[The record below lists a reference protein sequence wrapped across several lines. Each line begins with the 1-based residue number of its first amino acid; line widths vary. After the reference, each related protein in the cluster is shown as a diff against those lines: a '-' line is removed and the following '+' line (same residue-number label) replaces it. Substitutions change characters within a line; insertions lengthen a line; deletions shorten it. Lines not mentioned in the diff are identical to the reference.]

1 MSETEVNIE
10 EVETLVEEKV
20 EEVQEKVEEVK
31 EVKEKVEEKVEEVKE
46 KVEEVK
52 EKVEEVQEKVEEVK
66 EKVEE
71 KVEEVI
77 LDFTNKT
84 IPEMFLIILKQEN
97 NIYCK
102 KIGITIS
109 KDVTKII
116 NKIIELNPQLLS
128 DIEQSIKNVL
138 KDGKIDSNDIPEFI
152 LIIQI
157 LYERLH
163 NNKSLKITNK
173 NIIESC
179 STIVKF
185 VIRTLIE
192 ERKIEIDIEKKSVI
206 IEQLDKLIDSCMCLL
221 NFDNVLMSK
230 GCNCAIM

>member
-10 EVETLVEEKV
+10 EIKTQIEEKVELVEEVKTLVEEKV
-20 EEVQEKVEEVK
+20 EEVKTQ
-31 EVKEKVEEKVEEVKE
+31 
-46 KVEEVK
+46 
-52 EKVEEVQEKVEEVK
+52 
-66 EKVEE
+66 
-71 KVEEVI
+71 VEEVI

-84 IPEMFLIILKQEN
+84 IPEMFLLILKQEEN

-109 KDVTKII
+109 KDVNKII
-116 NKIIELNPQLLS
+116 NKIIELNPQLLN
-128 DIEQSIKNVL
+128 DIEKSIKNVL

-157 LYERLH
+157 LYERLY

-173 NIIESC
+173 NIIETC
-179 STIVKF
+179 ATIVKF

-192 ERKIEIDIEKKSVI
+192 ERKIEIDIEKKALF

-221 NFDNVLMSK
+221 NFDNVLMPK

>member
-10 EVETLVEEKV
+10 EIKTPIE
-20 EEVQEKVEEVK
+20 
-31 EVKEKVEEKVEEVKE
+31 EKVEEKVAE
-46 KVEEVK
+46 KVEEKVD
-52 EKVEEVQEKVEEVK
+52 EKVEEKVD
-66 EKVEE
+66 E

-97 NIYCK
+97 SIYCK

-109 KDVTKII
+109 KDLTKII

-163 NNKSLKITNK
+163 NNKKLKITNK
-173 NIIESC
+173 NIIEIC

-221 NFDNVLMSK
+221 NFDNVLMPK

>member
-10 EVETLVEEKV
+10 EIKTQIEEKV
-20 EEVQEKVEEVK
+20 ELVEEVK
-31 EVKEKVEEKVEEVKE
+31 TQVEEVKT
-46 KVEEVK
+46 
-52 EKVEEVQEKVEEVK
+52 Q
-66 EKVEE
+66 
-71 KVEEVI
+71 VEEVI

-84 IPEMFLIILKQEN
+84 IPEMFLLILKQQEN

-109 KDVTKII
+109 KDVNKII
-116 NKIIELNPQLLS
+116 NKIIELNPQLLN
-128 DIEQSIKNVL
+128 DIEKSIKNVL

-157 LYERLH
+157 LYERLY

-173 NIIESC
+173 NIIETC
-179 STIVKF
+179 ATIVKF

-192 ERKIEIDIEKKSVI
+192 ERKIEIDIEKKALF

-221 NFDNVLMSK
+221 NFDNVLMPK

>member
-10 EVETLVEEKV
+10 EIKTQVEEVKTQVEEVKTQVEEKV
-20 EEVQEKVEEVK
+20 EEV
-31 EVKEKVEEKVEEVKE
+31 EEKVA
-46 KVEEVK
+46 
-52 EKVEEVQEKVEEVK
+52 
-66 EKVEE
+66 E

-97 NIYCK
+97 DIYCK

-109 KDVTKII
+109 KDITKII

-163 NNKSLKITNK
+163 NNKGLKITNK
-173 NIIESC
+173 NIIETC

-192 ERKIEIDIEKKSVI
+192 ERKIEIDIEKKSLI
-206 IEQLDKLIDSCMCLL
+206 IEKLDKLIDSCMCLL
-221 NFDNVLMSK
+221 NFDNVLMPK
-230 GCNCAIM
+230 ACNCAIM

>member
-10 EVETLVEEKV
+10 EIKTQIEEKVELVEEVKTLVEEKV
-20 EEVQEKVEEVK
+20 EEVKTQVEEVK
-31 EVKEKVEEKVEEVKE
+31 T
-46 KVEEVK
+46 
-52 EKVEEVQEKVEEVK
+52 Q
-66 EKVEE
+66 
-71 KVEEVI
+71 VEEVI

-84 IPEMFLIILKQEN
+84 IPEMFLLILKQQEN

-109 KDVTKII
+109 KDVNKII
-116 NKIIELNPQLLS
+116 NKIIELNPQLLN
-128 DIEQSIKNVL
+128 DIEKSIKNVL

-157 LYERLH
+157 LYERLY

-173 NIIESC
+173 NIIETC
-179 STIVKF
+179 ATIVKF

-192 ERKIEIDIEKKSVI
+192 ERKIEIDIEKKALF

-221 NFDNVLMSK
+221 NFDNVLMPK
-230 GCNCAIM
+230 ACNCAIM

>member
-10 EVETLVEEKV
+10 EVKTQLEEQVEKHVELVKETVEENKEKIEEKV
-20 EEVQEKVEEVK
+20 EELIQ
-31 EVKEKVEEKVEEVKE
+31 
-46 KVEEVK
+46 
-52 EKVEEVQEKVEEVK
+52 
-66 EKVEE
+66 
-71 KVEEVI
+71 
-77 LDFTNKT
+77 DFTNKT
-84 IPEMFLIILKQEN
+84 IPEMFLIILKQQEN
-97 NIYCK
+97 NVYCK

-109 KDVTKII
+109 KDITEII

-163 NNKSLKITNK
+163 NNKNLKINNK
-173 NIIESC
+173 NIIETC

-192 ERKIEIDIEKKSVI
+192 ERKIEIDIEKKSLF

-221 NFDNVLMSK
+221 NFDNVLMPK
-230 GCNCAIM
+230 GCTCAIM

>member
-10 EVETLVEEKV
+10 EVKTLVEE
-20 EEVQEKVEEVK
+20 EVK
-31 EVKEKVEEKVEEVKE
+31 EKVEEVKE

-52 EKVEEVQEKVEEVK
+52 EKVEAVQEKVEAVK

-71 KVEEVI
+71 II

-84 IPEMFLIILKQEN
+84 IPEMFLLILKQQEN

-102 KIGITIS
+102 KIGITIT
-109 KDVTKII
+109 KDVNEII
-116 NKIIELNPQLLS
+116 TKIIELNPQLLI
-128 DIEQSIKNVL
+128 DIEKSIQNVL

-163 NNKSLKITNK
+163 NNSLKISNK
-173 NIIESC
+173 NIIEIC

-192 ERKIEIDIEKKSVI
+192 ERKIEIDIEKKPLF
-206 IEQLDKLIDSCMCLL
+206 IEQLDKLIYSFMCLL
-221 NFDNVLMSK
+221 NFDNVLMPK

>member
-10 EVETLVEEKV
+10 EVKTQVEEVKTQVEEKV
-20 EEVQEKVEEVK
+20 EEV
-31 EVKEKVEEKVEEVKE
+31 EEKIA
-46 KVEEVK
+46 
-52 EKVEEVQEKVEEVK
+52 
-66 EKVEE
+66 E

-84 IPEMFLIILKQEN
+84 IPEMFLLILKQQEN

-102 KIGITIS
+102 KIGITIT
-109 KDVTKII
+109 KDVNEII
-116 NKIIELNPQLLS
+116 TKIIELNPQLLI
-128 DIEQSIKNVL
+128 DIEKSIQNVL

-157 LYERLH
+157 LYERLY

-173 NIIESC
+173 NIIETC
-179 STIVKF
+179 ATIVKF

-192 ERKIEIDIEKKSVI
+192 ERKIEIDIEKKPLF

-221 NFDNVLMSK
+221 NFDNVLMPK